1 MLNLKLYTYKD
12 KASITQYI
20 EKNKGVSFLTLSEYD
35 EKTLYDN
42 KTFID
47 LTSIADAL
55 NTKNNP
61 GLIFNIEQNIINI
74 TKYNDEIKFSVKY
87 DLSEIIINK
96 LFFVFNETTK
106 LNDEDIPLTN
116 NTEIETNENKIMLK
130 ELSEQQLEQFINTF
144 NSKLIGHNNFKSN
157 LAQNLREF
165 RIFNKI
171 GEHKILSIFLF
182 GTSGIGKTEVARIMH
197 KLLAPTE
204 KMIKISF
211 GNYSSQ
217 GALNSLIGSPR
228 GFIGSEDGEL
238 NTKIEKSKSTIIL
251 IDEFEKAD
259 KSVINFF
266 LELLEEGKYT
276 DMQGIE
282 HDLNGYIIIFTSNLT
297 EKNIIDSIPP
307 EFMNRLNYKCK
318 FNFLNEDDKIK
329 YLKIGIN
336 DLCDKFNK
344 HSKIELTEEDKNIFS
359 DINVSMYSSIRDI
372 EQEIK
377 KRFIKLINQTNH
389 NNSRKE

>member
-35 EKTLYDN
+35 EKTMYDN

-157 LAQNLREF
+157 F
-165 RIFNKI
+165 FNK
-171 GEHKILSIFLF
+171 
-182 GTSGIGKTEVARIMH
+182 
-197 KLLAPTE
+197 E
-204 KMIKISF
+204 KDAI
-211 GNYSSQ
+211 
-217 GALNSLIGSPR
+217 
-228 GFIGSEDGEL
+228 
-238 NTKIEKSKSTIIL
+238 
-251 IDEFEKAD
+251 
-259 KSVINFF
+259 
-266 LELLEEGKYT
+266 
-276 DMQGIE
+276 
-282 HDLNGYIIIFTSNLT
+282 
-297 EKNIIDSIPP
+297 
-307 EFMNRLNYKCK
+307 
-318 FNFLNEDDKIK
+318 
-329 YLKIGIN
+329 
-336 DLCDKFNK
+336 
-344 HSKIELTEEDKNIFS
+344 
-359 DINVSMYSSIRDI
+359 
-372 EQEIK
+372 
-377 KRFIKLINQTNH
+377 
-389 NNSRKE
+389 